1 MKKPSRFRL
10 LRRLALAAFALNL
23 SAAAWARPG
32 HVAARSVHEAAAQTV
47 VLRHALS
54 GQAEAVL
61 VALVARFNEQQKGR
75 ALVLLQDANSAPDP
89 GQAPQMA
96 LLDTDDARSFFGT
109 VPRFKPLYRVLA
121 EARTRIRAPF
131 FPLVK
136 DAVDDPAGR
145 LQALPLG
152 LALPVL
158 FWNKDAFVK
167 AGLDPERAPKTWLE
181 LQHAAGRLLDAGQK
195 CPLTSSRFNWVHLEN
210 ISSQYGEP
218 ITVREG
224 RGATK
229 VVLNRLIDVQHLA
242 LISSWNKS
250 HYFRYFG
257 PGDEADRRFLSGECA
272 MLTGAS
278 SLYPQAAHAG
288 FAMGIAKLPQY
299 DDVYGATPGRLL
311 PDGAALWV
319 LDGQTRLQD
328 EVAARFV
335 MFMLRP
341 EVQRDWVK
349 ATGFLPMTPVAIAA
363 LKADGEPPDLL
374 DAAARRLSERN
385 PLPAEVKRGFGLTR
399 LRRILSEEVAAVW
412 NDSKSPMD
420 ALDAA
425 MRRINAAG
433 GRRPGT

>member
-1 MKKPSRFRL
+1 MPVMNNSAKQWPLYLALTASL
-10 LRRLALAAFALNL
+10 AVPGLALAK
-23 SAAAWARPG
+23 SAPATQ
-32 HVAARSVHEAAAQTV
+32 EV
-47 VLRHALS
+47 VLRHDLGAR
-54 GQAEAVL
+54 AEAVL
-61 VALVARFNEQQKGR
+61 ATLVARFNDQQKGR
-75 ALVLLQDANSAPDP
+75 ARVLLQDAKRVPEP
-89 GQAPQMA
+89 GRLPQMA
-96 LLDTDDARSFFGT
+96 LLDADDARSFFGT
-109 VPRFKPLYRVLA
+109 VPRFKPLYRVLG
-121 EARTRIRAPF
+121 EARERIKGRF

-158 FWNKDAFVK
+158 FWNKEAFAKV
-167 AGLDPERAPKTWLE
+167 GLDPDTAPATWLE
-181 LQHAAGRLLDAGQK
+181 LQHAAGKLFDAGYK

-218 ITVREG
+218 ITVHEG
-224 RGATK
+224 RGVTK
-229 VVLNRLIDVQHLA
+229 VVLNRLIDVRHLA
-242 LISSWNKS
+242 LLSSWNKS

-288 FAMGIAKLPQY
+288 FAMGVARLPRY

-319 LDGQTRLQD
+319 LAGQTRQQD
-328 EVAARFV
+328 MVVARFA

-363 LKADGEPPDLL
+363 LKADGEPPALL

-385 PLPAEVKRGFGLTR
+385 PLPIEVKRGFGLTR
-399 LRRILSEEVAAVW
+399 LRQILSEEVAAVW
-412 NDSKSPMD
+412 NNSKSPMD

-425 MRRINAAG
+425 MRRVNAAG
-433 GRRPGT
+433 ARRPGT